1 MILSYAMA
9 GFTALTIA
17 LSGTALVYK
26 WEYEKERD
34 YRIYAEHQ
42 AKEADKRNKYIEK
55 RSNLVIKDINERY
68 KEKITTLTNTIDRVR
83 EQSRVSILSKVP
95 RSTDKADRVCFNRDT
110 LDRSLQEYRDRIV
123 KLIGEGSYYQLD
135 RNTWES
141 WYSHQSSIYGK
152 D

>member
-1 MILSYAMA
+1 MILPYIIA
-9 GFTALTIA
+9 GFTALSLA
-17 LSGTALVYK
+17 LSGVAVVYK

-34 YRIYAEHQ
+34 YRVYAEHQ
-42 AKEADKRNKYIEK
+42 AKEADKRNKFLEK
-55 RSNLVIKDINERY
+55 RSTSVIKDINEKY
-68 KEKITTLTNTIDRVR
+68 QEQITTLTNTIDRVR
-83 EQSRVSILSKVP
+83 EQSRVSVLSKVP
-95 RSTDKADRVCFNRDT
+95 RSTDNADRICFQRET
-110 LDRSLQEYRDRIV
+110 LDRSLREYRDRIV

>member
-1 MILSYAMA
+1 MILPYIIA
-9 GFTALTIA
+9 GFTALSLA
-17 LSGTALVYK
+17 LSGVAVVYK

-34 YRIYAEHQ
+34 YRVYAEHQ
-42 AKEADKRNKYIEK
+42 AKEADKRNKFLEK
-55 RSNLVIKDINERY
+55 RSTLVIKDINEKY
-68 KEKITTLTNTIDRVR
+68 QEQITTLTNTIDRVR

-95 RSTDKADRVCFNRDT
+95 RSTDNADRICFQRDT
-110 LDRSLQEYRDRIV
+110 LDRSLREYRDRIV

-135 RNTWES
+135 RKTWES